1 MFLNQLYAQ
10 QAPDMKSTLSPA
22 IFIMATLL
30 ATFCLG
36 SRTDAGVLT
45 WSDAAFVDAA
55 QINNRGD
62 LVYAL
67 NFGSPVDVSVNDV
80 LFESSRA
87 GDLTDSSPQAS
98 PLAPLIQFGSNDNQ
112 NEYIGAAYGG
122 LGVAGMTIAEEVDL
136 LNSFVYDSSFQGI
149 GFQLRGLTVGQTYQF
164 QALVVDNRGDTSIQ
178 SRSLHFGSNS
188 PNTPSPWYG
197 LLVDYTSNVSSGQP
211 YARLVQTTFVAD
223 STTQPFATGIQNR
236 GEIHFN
242 AIQLRDVS
250 NVPEPSSLALF
261 AIGVSGSMFIRR
273 RRR

>member
-1 MFLNQLYAQ
+1 MFLNHLYAQ

-136 LNSFVYDSSFQGI
+136 LNSFVWGGYLSGLR
-149 GFQLRGLTVGQTYQF
+149 FQLRGLTIGQTYRF
-164 QALVVDNRGDTSIQ
+164 QSLVVDNRPFARD
-178 SRSLHFGSNS
+178 RRLHFGSNS
-188 PNTPSPWYG
+188 PNVPSPWEG
-197 LLVDYTSNVSSGQP
+197 SLVDYTSNVSSGKP

-223 STTQPFATGIQNR
+223 STTQSFATGVQYI